1 MKKQTTVI
9 LPGQI
14 SVDEIL
20 SANAQATAGNN
31 DKKGASVSWCIIEM
45 TRITDAYGVVAK
57 QN

>member
-1 MKKQTTVI
+1 MKKQTMVI

-20 SANAQATAGNN
+20 SANTQATSGNN
-31 DKKGASVSWCIIEM
+31 DKKDALICWRIIEM
-45 TRITDAYGVVAK
+45 TRITDAYGVAK